1 MYEHIPQS
9 NKTKAKNIVSAL
21 LIGGFAIMTVTS
33 SAKDM
38 PLKWLF
44 QLAGLAVIT
53 AGIFIMTRYLFKSFL
68 YRVSPTDTGS
78 ADLSVIELQK
88 KSRITV
94 CRISVSGISEIRV
107 FSAEE
112 KEKEKTLLAEIK
124 AGGRKRF
131 DYCADLNPD
140 RFMWLMADECGESVA
155 IKLSYD
161 ETLYGILSDAEGTN
175 E

>member
-9 NKTKAKNIVSAL
+9 NKAKAKNIASAL
-21 LIGGFAIMTVTS
+21 LVGGFTIMAVTS
-33 SAKDM
+33 AAKEM

-53 AGIFIMTRYLFKSFL
+53 VGIFIMTRYLFKSFL
-68 YRVSPTDTGS
+68 YRVSQTDTGS

-94 CRISVSGISEIRV
+94 CRISVSGILEVCV
-107 FSAEE
+107 FTPEE
-112 KEKEKTLLAEIK
+112 KDKEKALLAKIK
-124 AGGRKRF
+124 SDGRKRF
-131 DYCADLNPD
+131 DYCADLSPD
-140 RFMWLMADECGESVA
+140 RFMWLIADECGERVA
-155 IKLSYD
+155 LKLSYD
-161 ETLYGILSDAEGTN
+161 ETLYGILSPNKETN